1 MIGESEL
8 DISKQSITLNLEEF
22 QRKRLIKMMMMIETI
37 RELQKS
43 KKRVN
48 QAERFQRTILVRPVK
63 VN

>member
-22 QRKRLIKMMMMIETI
+22 QRKRLIKMMMIETI

>member
-8 DISKQSITLNLEEF
+8 DISKQRF
-22 QRKRLIKMMMMIETI
+22 QRKRLIKMMMIETI